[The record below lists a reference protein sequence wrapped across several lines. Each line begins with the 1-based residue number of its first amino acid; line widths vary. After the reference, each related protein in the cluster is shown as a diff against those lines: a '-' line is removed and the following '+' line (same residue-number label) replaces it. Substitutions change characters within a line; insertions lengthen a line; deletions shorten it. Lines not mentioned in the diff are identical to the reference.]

1 MRFEI
6 IALLSWLVR
15 EGYIT
20 SFHVTKDKIYVTIKK
35 QPPLVVAGRLLSKI
49 EVQAN
54 RLEVSPLLCFY
65 YSTAFRESQQFF
77 RKKFEA
83 RKRAFLFGTLIQSGS
98 RKPGFNYRGDFGEL
112 PAENAERL
120 YFQGVQSF
128 FLFTIE
134 PLTPSFV
141 GSNPATPAIDT
152 IYCVKDKEIDQYIV
166 LFIL

>member
-54 RLEVSPLLCFY
+54 RLEVSPLLWFY

-83 RKRAFLFGTLIQSGS
+83 RKRAFLFGTLIQSES
-98 RKPGFNYRGDFGEL
+98 RKPGLQCRGAFGDKRKKTGGFCLFFPIFL
-112 PAENAERL
+112 PFL
-120 YFQGVQSF
+120 ILFSCFKSCHPHQSNIIR
-128 FLFTIE
+128 TK
-134 PLTPSFV
+134 S
-141 GSNPATPAIDT
+141 S
-152 IYCVKDKEIDQYIV
+152 
-166 LFIL
+166 